1 MKLYSA
7 IYLSKEPPLV
17 ALPKGVKR
25 IEFAPH
31 VSLSVFESDV
41 VNPQVSEYIREIEVS
56 HAVYALHGLHTRQ
69 IMFVCPVITS
79 PKLFVPSFITAEQG
93 RFFHVTVGVLP
104 MSEKTLAEYQNLTK
118 IVNSDITSKL
128 TSSKL
133 VIEKF
138 APVKY

>member
-7 IYLSKEPPLV
+7 IYLKELPLA
-17 ALPKGVKR
+17 ALPEGVKR
-25 IEFAPH
+25 IKFAPH

-41 VNPQVSEYIREIEVS
+41 VEPSTSEYIRGIEVS

-69 IMFVCPVITS
+69 IMFVCPVLTS
-79 PKLFVPSFITAEQG
+79 PELFVPSFITVEHG

-104 MSEKTLAEYQNLTK
+104 MSEKTLAEYPNLAK
-118 IVNSDITSKL
+118 ILDSDITSTL
-128 TSSKL
+128 NSTKL
-133 VIEKF
+133 VIEEF

>member
-7 IYLSKEPPLV
+7 LYIKEPPLA

-41 VNPQVSEYIREIEVS
+41 VEPSTSGYIREIEVS

-69 IMFVCPVITS
+69 IMFVCPVLTQS
-79 PKLFVPSFITAEQG
+79 SLFVPSFIQTEHG

-104 MSEKTLAEYQNLTK
+104 MSEKTLAEYPNLAK
-118 IVNSDITSKL
+118 ILDSDITSAI
-128 TSSKL
+128 TSTKL
-133 VIEKF
+133 VIEEF

>member
-7 IYLSKEPPLV
+7 LYLKEPPLA
-17 ALPKGVKR
+17 ALPEVVKR

-41 VNPQVSEYIREIEVS
+41 VKPKVAEYAIEIEVS
-56 HAVYALHGLHTRQ
+56 HAVYALHGLHTQQ
-69 IMFVCPVITS
+69 IMFVCPVITQHS
-79 PKLFVPSFITAEQG
+79 LFVPEFIPVEHG

-104 MSEKTLAEYQNLTK
+104 MSEKTLVEYPNLAK
-118 IVNSDITSKL
+118 ILDSDITSTI
-128 TSSKL
+128 TSTKL
-133 VIEKF
+133 VIEAF

>member
-7 IYLSKEPPLV
+7 IYLKEPPLA

-69 IMFVCPVITS
+69 IMFVCPVLTQPS
-79 PKLFVPSFITAEQG
+79 LFVPSFIPTEHG

-104 MSEKTLAEYQNLTK
+104 MSEKTLVEYPNLTK
-118 IVNSDITSKL
+118 ILDSDITSKIAS
-128 TSSKL
+128 TKL
-133 VIEKF
+133 VLETF

>member
-1 MKLYSA
+1 MKMYSA
-7 IYLSKEPPLV
+7 LYIKEQPLS

-56 HAVYALHGLHTRQ
+56 HAVYALHGMHTRQ
-69 IMFVCPVITS
+69 IMFVCPVLTQPS
-79 PKLFVPSFITAEQG
+79 LFVPPFIPVEHW

-104 MSEKTLAEYQNLTK
+104 MSEKTLVEYPNLTK
-118 IVNSDITSKL
+118 ILDSDITSRIAS
-128 TSSKL
+128 TKL
-133 VIEKF
+133 VIEEF

>member
-1 MKLYSA
+1 MA
-7 IYLSKEPPLV
+7 T
-17 ALPKGVKR
+17 LPEMVKR

-41 VNPQVSEYIREIEVS
+41 VKPKTYEYIREIELS

-69 IMFVCPVITS
+69 IMFVCPALTR
-79 PKLFVPSFITAEQG
+79 PELFVPSFIPAEHG

-104 MSEKTLAEYQNLTK
+104 MSEKTLVEYPNLTK
-118 IVNSDITSKL
+118 IVNSDVTSKINS
-128 TSSKL
+128 TKL
-133 VIEKF
+133 VIEVF